1 MQFVKEGDHVLLND
15 GTEMKVYRVS
25 DSGWISG
32 VTENGPCVGAPIST
46 RKECVTRM
54 ACGGVPSL
62 FERIPFCDMSAPEK
76 KSEQKTRSIEKK
88 EVRNPFILIER
99 VIFNPPATI
108 VLWKDGSKTVVKV
121 HNEEF
126 DKEKGLAMAILR
138 SEYGA
143 GIRKLFKKWCAD
155 DKDET

>member
-1 MQFVKEGDHVLLND
+1 MQTVQPGDHVVLND
-15 GTEMKVYRVS
+15 GTEIKVFRVS
-25 DSGWISG
+25 DEWVNG
-32 VTENGPCVGAPIST
+32 VIENGINAGALIST
-46 RKECVTRM
+46 RKECVSHFNKR
-54 ACGGVPSL
+54 ASL
-62 FERIPFCDMSAPEK
+62 FDRFPFMDMATTEK
-76 KSEQKTRSIEKK
+76 KSEQKPRSIEKK

-143 GIRKLFKKWCAD
+143 GIRKLFRKWCAD

>member
-1 MQFVKEGDHVLLND
+1 MND
-15 GTEMKVYRVS
+15 GTEIRVFS
-25 DSGWISG
+25 VKDDGNVCG
-32 VTENGPCVGAPIST
+32 VIETGIDAGAPIST
-46 RKECVTRM
+46 QKSFVSHFNKRASFFDRFPFKDM
-54 ACGGVPSL
+54 AST
-62 FERIPFCDMSAPEK
+62 EK
-76 KSEQKTRSIEKK
+76 KSEQKPRSIEKK

-143 GIRKLFKKWCAD
+143 GIRKLFKKWCSD

>member
-1 MQFVKEGDHVLLND
+1 MQTVKAGDHVIMND
-15 GTEMKVYRVS
+15 GTEIEVFDVS
-25 DSGWISG
+25 DDGWVKG
-32 VTENGPCVGAPIST
+32 VIENGINTGAPIST
-46 RKECVTRM
+46 RKECVTFYNKRM
-54 ACGGVPSL
+54 RFDNS
-62 FERIPFCDMSAPEK
+62 PFADSGTP
-76 KSEQKTRSIEKK
+76 KK
-88 EVRNPFILIER
+88 EDKLPKIKR

-143 GIRKLFKKWCAD
+143 GIRKLFRKWCAD

>member
-1 MQFVKEGDHVLLND
+1 MQTVHAGDHVVLND
-15 GTEMKVYRVS
+15 GTEIEVFSVN
-25 DSGWISG
+25 DDGNVCG
-32 VTENGPCVGAPIST
+32 VIETGIDAGAPILTQKSFVSHFNK
-46 RKECVTRM
+46 RASIFDRFPFMDM
-54 ACGGVPSL
+54 A
-62 FERIPFCDMSAPEK
+62 ATEK
-76 KSEQKTRSIEKK
+76 KSEQKPRSIEKK
-88 EVRNPFILIER
+88 EVRNQFILIER

-143 GIRKLFKKWCAD
+143 GIRKLFRKWCAD